1 MWAAPPH
8 EGSVAG
14 ACGKGGRAGRVGI
27 RPRRRA
33 RDRFFF
39 SVRQGVLSFSPRR
52 APAAHHPCFSL
63 SSTPQT
69 VGNSLSIAPQAEAGA
84 RLVAPLAP
92 ALVAKALLDH
102 RDKVK
107 KKKSE
112 KKERGRGR
120 PGWGHHALGPG
131 PGMARINAAACW
143 CGWAGHLGRPPC
155 GAPPESTLP
164 SCRFT
169 RRSPLLRASLT
180 PSRSLSLSPPLART
194 SAWRPLS
201 AWPT

>member
-1 MWAAPPH
+1 MRAAPPL

-39 SVRQGVLSFSPRR
+39 EFRQGVLSFSPRR

-69 VGNSLSIAPQAEAGA
+69 VGNALSIAPQAEAGA

-107 KKKSE
+107 KKRE
-112 KKERGRGR
+112 RKKGEGARTAWVGPPR
-120 PGWGHHALGPG
+120 P
-131 PGMARINAAACW
+131 
-143 CGWAGHLGRPPC
+143 RPRPWHGQDQC
-155 GAPPESTLP
+155 RCMLVWMGGASGAPTPAAPPPRAHSHLAALP
-164 SCRFT
+164 DAR
-169 RRSPLLRASLT
+169 
-180 PSRSLSLSPPLART
+180 LSSVPP
-194 SAWRPLS
+194 
-201 AWPT
+201 